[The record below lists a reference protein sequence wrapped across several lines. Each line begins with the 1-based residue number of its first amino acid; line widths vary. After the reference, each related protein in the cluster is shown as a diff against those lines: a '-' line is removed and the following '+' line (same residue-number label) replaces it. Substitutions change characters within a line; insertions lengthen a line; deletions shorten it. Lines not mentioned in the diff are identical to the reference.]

1 MRYILDAVLKSFII
15 IGCLLSNPCMGKAQ
29 QDNNE
34 PVNIIFDTDMGSDC
48 DDVGALA
55 LLHAYA
61 DMNKSRIIGC
71 VYSSGKVPYGA
82 AVVEA
87 INIYYGRPDIP
98 VGAYYGDD
106 VGDPVDK
113 MNAEK
118 LAKDKTRFGNTI
130 VHNREAEEL
139 TSLTRRLLASQQD
152 NSVTYVTVGHTKGLY
167 DLLVSGPDSVSSL
180 DGTALIKRKVKR
192 WVAMGVASAA
202 NENGRYGRDWNFSMN
217 GTAPY
222 TKHLLEHF
230 PKPMVFVTC
239 GTDVLTGKSLKAKP
253 ADNIVRAAYEEWLR
267 NFSGKTLDDQRS
279 SWDLIA
285 VYYTVEGLGDY
296 LVSAGNGHIEFDIEK
311 GCRWIKTKSKTNQT
325 LIRQKPGT
333 NKRFSDY
340 LNYMIALPPKSH

>member
-1 MRYILDAVLKSFII
+1 MHYILDAVLKSFLI
-15 IGCLLSNPCMGKAQ
+15 IGCLLSSPCIGKAR

-55 LLHAYA
+55 LLHAYT
-61 DMNKSRIIGC
+61 DMNKAGIIGC
-71 VYSSGKVPYGA
+71 LYSSGKVPYGA
-82 AVVEA
+82 GIVEA

-118 LAKDKTRFGNTI
+118 LGKDTIRYGNTI
-130 VHNREAEEL
+130 IHNRDAEEL
-139 TSLTRRLLASQQD
+139 TSLTRRLLVNQKD

-167 DLLVSGPDSVSSL
+167 DLLVSKRDSVSSL
-180 DGTALIKRKVKR
+180 GGMALVKRKVKR
-192 WVAMGVASAA
+192 WVAMGASGAD
-202 NENGRYGRDWNFSMN
+202 NEKGRFGRDWNLSMN

-222 TKHLLEHF
+222 TKHLLDHF

-239 GTDVLTGKSLKAKP
+239 GTDVPTGKSLKTKP
-253 ADNIVRAAYEEWLR
+253 SDNIVRAAYEEWLR

-285 VYYTVEGLGDY
+285 VYYAVEGLGDY
-296 LVSAGNGHIEFDIEK
+296 LVSADNGRIEFDIEK
-311 GCRWIKTKSKTNQT
+311 GCRWVKTGSKTNQT
-325 LIRQKPGT
+325 LILQKPGT

-340 LNYMIALPPKSH
+340 LNHMIALPPKSH

>member
-1 MRYILDAVLKSFII
+1 
-15 IGCLLSNPCMGKAQ
+15 MGKAQ

-61 DMNKSRIIGC
+61 NMNKARIIGC
-71 VYSSGKVPYGA
+71 LYSSGKVPYGA
-82 AVVEA
+82 AIVEA

-98 VGAYYGDD
+98 IGAYYGDD

-118 LAKDKTRFGNTI
+118 LGKDKTRFGNTI
-130 VHNREAEEL
+130 VHNRDAEEL
-139 TSLTRRLLASQQD
+139 TKLVRRLLASQQD
-152 NSVTYVTVGHTKGLY
+152 NSITYVTVGHTKGLY
-167 DLLVSGPDSVSSL
+167 DLLVSKPDSVSSL
-180 DGTALIKRKVKR
+180 GGMALVKRKVKR
-192 WVAMGVASAA
+192 WIAMGASGAD
-202 NENGRYGRDWNFSMN
+202 NEKGHYGRDWNFSVN

-239 GTDVLTGKSLKAKP
+239 GTHVLTGKSLKAKP
-253 ADNIVRAAYEEWLR
+253 ADNIVRVAYEEWLG
-267 NFSGKTLDDQRS
+267 NFNGKTLDDQRS

-285 VYYTVEGLGDY
+285 VYYAVEGLGDY
-296 LVSAGNGHIEFDIEK
+296 LVSAGNGHVEFDIEK
-311 GCRWIKTKSKTNQT
+311 GCRWIKTTSKTNQT
-325 LIRQKPGT
+325 LIQQKPGT
-333 NKRFSDY
+333 NKVFSDY
-340 LNYMIALPPKSH
+340 LNHMIALPPKSR

>member
-1 MRYILDAVLKSFII
+1 MHYILNAVLKSFLI
-15 IGCLLSNPCMGKAQ
+15 IGCLLSSSCMGKAQ

-48 DDVGALA
+48 DDAGALA

-61 DMNKSRIIGC
+61 DMNKARIIGC

-113 MNAEK
+113 MNTEK
-118 LAKDKTRFGNTI
+118 LGKDKTRFGNTI
-130 VHNREAEEL
+130 VHNRDSEEL
-139 TSLTRRLLASQQD
+139 TRLTRRLLANQQD

-167 DLLVSGPDSVSSL
+167 DLLVSKPDAASSL
-180 DGTALIKRKVKR
+180 DGMTLVKRKVKR
-192 WVAMGVASAA
+192 WVAMGASGADVDK
-202 NENGRYGRDWNFSMN
+202 RRFGRDWNFSMN

-239 GTDVLTGKSLKAKP
+239 GTDVLTGKTLKTKP
-253 ADNIVRAAYEEWLR
+253 ADNIVRAAYEQWLR
-267 NFSGKTLDDQRS
+267 NFNGKTLDDQRS

-285 VYYTVEGLGDY
+285 VYYAVEGLGDY
-296 LVSAGNGHIEFDIEK
+296 LVSAGNGHVEFDIEK

-325 LIRQKPGT
+325 LILQKPGT
-333 NKRFSDY
+333 NKIFADY
-340 LNYMIALPPKSH
+340 LNHMISLPPKSR